1 MSDAKPKLTGQERYF
16 LKRLR
21 DDASLETVKSFLEL
35 LTRSNIASEPELNF
49 SFQSLFKEVNTSS
62 LKLTTKDRSY
72 IISRDHLADQLN
84 FFLYKS
90 DLAFLFTDI
99 ANNIL
104 GDINNWYQKE
114 VDVGK
119 LELDKD
125 TLQVLFAIIIFCE
138 KHSYDQ
144 LEITGQDDHELNVL
158 LTDYIGSTAQLLLT
172 LIKIKEDKAVD
183 VQEETESEE
192 EVEPEEQVVET
203 NKPLSAGAPQTDTT
217 DSDSGGVAEEDQSQ
231 PPPEELQEE
240 LNDPLTTKNI
250 LFSKELREQAANF
263 TGIALAQLEQQHG
276 LPPGTLANSKDLQ
289 RVLSDKTLGFFLTT
303 LGNGRLDDLVNPE
316 TRLTL
321 IREYVWLVQ
330 NDFRTTAIIS
340 THLTETLS
348 SNKNPELKEKI
359 ETALKEA
366 ETGSGP
372 AVSELVNNLA
382 QNPALEQVFS
392 ELKKEELVEDRD
404 DYLAKETTRLLQ
416 SELQRIGVQA
426 DKLTLAEKNVVNV
439 VDSWILQGLPLDLLQ
454 YVDEGRFKLI
464 FGEEIPFNQEFLESV
479 GEVWLARRSI
489 IGKKTGQLLLH
500 NEAKFATQEALAL
513 LDENKKVLNKNEADQ
528 VFERAIA
535 TPTRQILV
543 GSKEAPV
550 KNPQEVIEL
559 FNDKKGVT
567 NSEKREIFLKQVW
580 AAKDTETKKE
590 ILVVLGYGEAG
601 SKTIQNIAETPD
613 FYPKEIGL
621 HDMAPLLGG
630 AAFYNTEEINNFN
643 SSYIPDNGVLQ
654 SPLANVNQF
663 ARRNRGLSG
672 RLKKGIKGI
681 RSRLSKKAASKAADK
696 AAEAGLSKAA
706 ATATGAVHP
715 ALGFLTKLA
724 TTKRGRQTLVALG
737 GLGLGSLAYFLINA
751 AQSLMTLI
759 PTILGAIGGGIAG
772 WFIGGPVGAAIGV
785 GIGAGGGFGIGKLL
799 EEIFTGKKGQNY
811 YSFQNGATASNTAAA
826 TQAATAQG
834 LAEATT
840 LQPTSF
846 IGQSIVHI
854 GGQAVLGTIATVA
867 GTGLLV
873 QSTISSAL
881 VADFPI
887 VNPLSTVSGSI
898 PGKESE
904 YVTIEK
910 RAFIAGCPEN
920 KCENPAFPIKVE
932 YTITITP
939 KGNYTI
945 QVLDATDTLKVNHS
959 EKAWEE
965 HEGKK
970 PPTVPERIKKL
981 ADFPELYEEMVIE
994 PGGSVILTYSETL
1007 DSNYNHSSVLNTFD
1021 LKVFAKDSQTG
1032 VEGTDNAITG
1042 EVIYI
1047 GDYSQGAGCWPA
1059 SGTITQ
1065 LPGGSYS
1072 HGRVDAF
1079 DIANTEGTTIFT
1091 PFSGKA
1097 CPGNLDE
1104 KYGIHVVLS
1113 ETDVGTF
1120 VFSHLRSSNIHSC
1133 TEVVAGEVLGQMGTT
1148 GFSSGPHLH
1157 FELRGSAPNSGT
1169 LPSLMPDG
1177 TSVKVNDPVRT
1188 CYE

>member
-21 DDASLETVKSFLEL
+21 DDVNLDTIKGFLEL

-99 ANNIL
+99 ANNFL

-114 VDVGK
+114 VDAGK

-125 TLQVLFAIIIFCE
+125 TLQILFVIIISCE
-138 KHSYDQ
+138 KHAYNQ
-144 LEITGQDDHELNVL
+144 LEITGKDDHELNVL
-158 LTDYIGSTAQLLLT
+158 LTDYIGSTAKLLLD
-172 LIKIKEDKAVD
+172 LIKIKEDKDLNA
-183 VQEETESEE
+183 QAEPESEE
-192 EVEPEEQVVET
+192 EAKPEEQVVEE
-203 NKPLSAGAPQTDTT
+203 NKPLSAGAPQTAAT
-217 DSDSGGVAEEDQSQ
+217 DSDSGGTTSEEEVQTQ
-231 PPPEELQEE
+231 PPDKLQEE
-240 LNDPLTTKNI
+240 QNDPLVTKNI

-330 NDFRTTAIIS
+330 NDFRTTALIS

-348 SNKNPELKEKI
+348 NNKNPELREKI
-359 ETALKEA
+359 ETALQEA
-366 ETGSGP
+366 EAGTGP
-372 AVSELVNNLA
+372 AVSELVTNLA
-382 QNPALEQVFS
+382 QHPALEQVFG
-392 ELKKEELVEDRD
+392 ELKKEELVEDKD
-404 DYLAKETTRLLQ
+404 DYLAKEATKLLQ
-416 SELQRIGVQA
+416 GELQRIGVQA

-464 FGEEIPFNQEFLESV
+464 FGEEIPFNQEFLSTI
-479 GEVWLARRSI
+479 GEIWIARRSI
-489 IGKKTGQLLLH
+489 IGKRTGQLLLH

-513 LDENKKVLNKNEADQ
+513 LDENKQVLNKKEADQ

-535 TPTRQILV
+535 TPTKQILV

-550 KNPQEVIEL
+550 KNPQEVIEF

-567 NSEKREIFLKQVW
+567 NAEKREVFLKQVW

-663 ARRNRGLSG
+663 TRRSRGLSG
-672 RLKKGIKGI
+672 RLKRGVKGL

-706 ATATGAVHP
+706 ATATTAIHP

-724 TTKRGRQTLVALG
+724 TTKRGRQTLMALG

-751 AQSLMTLI
+751 AQSLLTLI
-759 PTILGAIGGGIAG
+759 PTVLGAIGGGIAG
-772 WFIGGPVGAAIGV
+772 FFIGGPVGAAIGV

-811 YSFQNGATASNTAAA
+811 YSFQNGATGNTVAAA
-826 TQAATAQG
+826 QTTTQG

-887 VNPLSTVSGSI
+887 VDPLSTVSGSI

-939 KGNYTI
+939 KGNYTV
-945 QVLDATDTLKVNHS
+945 QVLDATDTMKVNHS

-981 ADFPELYEEMVIE
+981 ADFPELYEEMIIE
-994 PGGSVILTYSETL
+994 PGESVVLTYSESL

-1079 DIANTEGTTIFT
+1079 DIANSEGTTIFA

-1097 CPGNLDE
+1097 CPGNLDPG
-1104 KYGIHVVLS
+1104 YGIHVVLS
-1113 ETDVGTF
+1113 ETEVGTF
-1120 VFSHLRSSNIHSC
+1120 VFGHFRSSNIQSC
-1133 TEVVAGEVLGQMGTT
+1133 KDVVAGEVLGQMGNT
-1148 GFSSGPHLH
+1148 GNSSGSHLH

-1169 LPSLMPDG
+1169 LPALMPDG
-1177 TSVKVNDPVRT
+1177 ASVKVNDPVRT